1 MNELL
6 FVYYRT
12 ISKKVTH
19 FFSSIIHT
27 VEGAIKDFWGFGAIS
42 SVDIVDLRNATL
54 EMYEI
59 INFT

>member
-42 SVDIVDLRNATL
+42 SVDIVDLRNAT
-54 EMYEI
+54 
-59 INFT
+59 